1 MAKKKVVVAFSG
13 GLDTSFTV
21 MYLAKE
27 KYTYNRMTTTDE
39 INLEGNK
46 INYYDENA
54 YYFGANYEF
63 NGLDVQNLKNPVFEK
78 LNNNSTKTF
87 KK

>member
-1 MAKKKVVVAFSG
+1 MAVEYRVEDDTYFERRKV
-13 GLDTSFTV
+13 
-21 MYLAKE
+21 
-27 KYTYNRMTTTDE
+27 
-39 INLEGNK
+39 GNQTIELG

-54 YYFGANYEF
+54 YDFGAHYEF

-78 LNNNSTKTF
+78 LNNDSTKAL

>member
-1 MAKKKVVVAFSG
+1 MAENKKIKDSELVQN
-13 GLDTSFTV
+13 
-21 MYLAKE
+21 Y
-27 KYTYNRMTTTDE
+27 
-39 INLEGNK
+39 INYIIENK

-54 YYFGANYEF
+54 YDFGAHYEF